1 MRMIVKNRYKLKK
14 IWYNNK
20 RGKKILKIYFDSCI
34 YNRPYDD
41 QTQAIIQN
49 ETNAIIDIINS
60 VKTNRFVIYGSL
72 AVEMEI

>member
-1 MRMIVKNRYKLKK
+1 M
-14 IWYNNK
+14 
-20 RGKKILKIYFDSCI
+20 KIYFDSCI